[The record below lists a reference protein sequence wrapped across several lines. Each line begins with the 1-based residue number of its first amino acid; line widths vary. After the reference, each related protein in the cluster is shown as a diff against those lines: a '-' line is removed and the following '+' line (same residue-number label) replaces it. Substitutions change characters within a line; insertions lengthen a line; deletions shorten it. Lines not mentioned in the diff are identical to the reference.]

1 MLSDAYQ
8 ICNEIKMLVYRRLRD
23 HMKDLDE
30 RDSYFSTI
38 DLQVYNS
45 FASLQQLFVEELLAL
60 HQFSKQLNIG
70 KNRWIMERVK
80 NYIHE
85 HYDQELKASELA
97 EMIKVTPNYFSLIFK
112 QETGKTYNEYLN
124 EYRIEKAK
132 ELLVTTNDLVY
143 EIAERVGYKEY
154 KYFSN
159 LFKKNYRHRPIG
171 ISGFQ

>member
-1 MLSDAYQ
+1 MFFFSKKANELSQAVEELFAVFRCRKFMLSDAYQ

-97 EMIKVTPNYFSLIFK
+97 
-112 QETGKTYNEYLN
+112 
-124 EYRIEKAK
+124 R
-132 ELLVTTNDLVY
+132 
-143 EIAERVGYKEY
+143 
-154 KYFSN
+154 
-159 LFKKNYRHRPIG
+159 
-171 ISGFQ
+171 